1 MPAVAFDT
9 HRYVKRLEEAGV
21 PEKQAEAQA
30 EVLSETMSL
39 NLDKLATKDDIK
51 DMATKADLAEVR
63 SAIEGLR
70 VATKADIEGLRVATK
85 ADQAEVRSDIEGL
98 RVATKTDIEGLRVAT
113 KADLRTEVVRIEGR
127 FTLLQWMIGFNLAF
141 TMVILWK
148 IFS

>member
-70 VATKADIEGLRVATK
+70 VATKAD
-85 ADQAEVRSDIEGL
+85 
-98 RVATKTDIEGLRVAT
+98 
-113 KADLRTEVVRIEGR
+113 LRTEVVRIEGR